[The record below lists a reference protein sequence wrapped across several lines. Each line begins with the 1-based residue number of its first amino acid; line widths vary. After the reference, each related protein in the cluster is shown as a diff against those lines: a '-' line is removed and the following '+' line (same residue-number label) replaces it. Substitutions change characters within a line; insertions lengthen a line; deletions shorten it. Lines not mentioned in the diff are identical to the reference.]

1 MIEPFL
7 RARVAPVSLAIALAA
22 SSGCR
27 DKTTAV
33 AAAADAGTATS
44 PSAAPDAAALAILKP
59 VEPPFP
65 VDPGTGWE
73 GTITLAAS
81 GLEHKAEIP
90 ITLVIR
96 GNRVRYDSPTKYRG
110 LDASTIVDVAAR
122 RLVTFPLEDRE
133 FTRVDLPSGDGGVD
147 AGVDAGAFPLTATG
161 KKLTLVGLDCDMYEQ
176 KRGKA
181 SSTACIHEGI
191 AFVDPSMTSTGLTPP
206 AWLRSLGVSKRF
218 VLRAIEIDGE
228 GREAYR
234 LEVKNV
240 AAVRNP
246 QPVNVPPGY
255 LEAKE
260 KMPGSPFR
268 PGLPN

>member
-1 MIEPFL
+1 MIEPFP
-7 RARVAPVSLAIALAA
+7 RACVAPVFLAIALVAC
-22 SSGCR
+22 SGCR
-27 DKTTAV
+27 DKTTA
-33 AAAADAGTATS
+33 AADAGMATS
-44 PSAAPDAAALAILKP
+44 PSAAPDAAALVITKP
-59 VEPPFP
+59 VEPPLP
-65 VDPGTGWE
+65 LDPGTGWE

-81 GLEHKAEIP
+81 GIEHKAEIP

-133 FTRVDLPSGDGGVD
+133 FTRVDLPSSDGDG
-147 AGVDAGAFPLTATG
+147 GVDAGAFPLTATG
-161 KKLTLVGLDCDMYEQ
+161 KKLTLIGLECDVYEQ

-191 AFVDPSMTSTGLTPP
+191 AFVDPSMTSSGVTPP

-218 VLRAIEIDGE
+218 VLRAVEIDGE